1 MRNRGLKQRLLKTQ
15 WSLNKHIV
23 HSDFHVSI
31 NYFALC
37 YKQMGNTQAYLQAK
51 QSAAKMY
58 KENKRMFDQYHF
70 MIDQI
75 FEQQIHKI

>member
-1 MRNRGLKQRLLKTQ
+1 
-15 WSLNKHIV
+15 
-23 HSDFHVSI
+23 
-31 NYFALC
+31 
-37 YKQMGNTQAYLQAK
+37 MGNTQAYLQAK